1 MKKSPQKVSFDFKL
15 SVIDEIYNGL
25 ISINHAQRF
34 TKSTVTQLRLDVKIV
49 VL

>member
-1 MKKSPQKVSFDFKL
+1 MKKSPQKVIFDFKL
-15 SVIDEIYNGL
+15 SVIGEIHNGL

-34 TKSTVTQLRLDVKIV
+34 TKSPATQLVLDAKIV